1 MPGLHRL
8 CGGARPIIKPQVS
21 AERRHRSALG
31 GNELR
36 AAPGPARHPV
46 AVQIL
51 ASTAGD
57 QRE

>member
-1 MPGLHRL
+1 MLDLHRL
-8 CGGARPIIKPQVS
+8 CGCVRPITKLQVS
-21 AERRHRSALG
+21 AVRRHRSALG

-51 ASTAGD
+51 ASMAGD